1 MKNIINIGIP
11 SKGRLRKDVLKIF
24 SKKKLKLISERG
36 ERDLIGSIQNKSNIK
51 ILYLHAREIIE
62 RLGDGSLDI
71 GFSGFDL
78 LKESEITIQNKINV
92 IKKLNFGKANLVV
105 AIPDPWIDVQTI
117 ADLEEI
123 AFEFRDK
130 KKKRLRVATKYPNLT
145 REFLF
150 SKGVTQFKLVDS
162 LGATEAYPFTG
173 SSELIVDVS
182 QTGLTLKANN
192 LRELR
197 DGIILKSQACI
208 FLSKKSS
215 KKKGLKSLIKLLS
228 K

>member
-62 RLGDGSLDI
+62 RLGDSSLDI

-78 LKESEITIQNKINV
+78 LKESEINIQNKISV
-92 IKKLNFGKANLVV
+92 EKKLNFGNANLVV

-150 SKGVTQFKLVDS
+150 SKGVTQFRLVNS

-173 SSELIVDVS
+173 SAEIITDITS
-182 QTGLTLKANN
+182 TGETLKANN
-192 LRELR
+192 LRVLK
-197 DGIILKSQACI
+197 DGEILKSQACI
-208 FLSKKSS
+208 FSSKKNIN
-215 KKKGLKSLIKLLS
+215 KKGLKNLIRLLY

>member
-1 MKNIINIGIP
+1 MKNLINIGIP

-24 SKKKLKLISERG
+24 TKKKLKLSSERG
-36 ERDLIGSIQNKSNIK
+36 ERDLIGSIKNKSNVK

-78 LKESEITIQNKINV
+78 LKESEINTQNKINV
-92 IKKLNFGKANLVV
+92 IKKFNFGKANLVV

-130 KKKRLRVATKYPNLT
+130 KKKRLRVATKYSN
-145 REFLF
+145 
-150 SKGVTQFKLVDS
+150 
-162 LGATEAYPFTG
+162 
-173 SSELIVDVS
+173 
-182 QTGLTLKANN
+182 
-192 LRELR
+192 
-197 DGIILKSQACI
+197 
-208 FLSKKSS
+208 
-215 KKKGLKSLIKLLS
+215 
-228 K
+228 